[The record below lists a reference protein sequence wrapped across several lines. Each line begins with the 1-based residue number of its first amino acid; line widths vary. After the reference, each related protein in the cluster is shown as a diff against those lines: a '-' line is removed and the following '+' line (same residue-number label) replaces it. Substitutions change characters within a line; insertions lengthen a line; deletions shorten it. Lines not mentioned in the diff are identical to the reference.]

1 MEISFGK
8 RTEAIPVMVK
18 EQRQFALA
26 YPGQTEVASLAP
38 HPPVVLH
45 GAEHDV
51 IPAHA
56 PIHFRQ
62 LRFQLNVSTNGEQ
75 WKLEVFIFQDM
86 LLTYFIHCKEKK
98 S

>member
-1 MEISFGK
+1 
-8 RTEAIPVMVK
+8 MVK

-26 YPGQTEVASLAP
+26 YPGQAEVASLAP

-75 WKLEVFIFQDM
+75 RKVRSLHTPRHVAHVFHS
-86 LLTYFIHCKEKK
+86 L
-98 S
+98 